1 VKPLRAVALLSS
13 AAGIAISV
21 YLTIV
26 HFAGVP
32 LACPNTSTINCEA
45 VLSSAYGVIAGTGVP
60 TAAAGIV
67 WFAVSAFIWTRPP
80 GRLQLIWSSLG
91 LLAVL
96 YLVFIEIV
104 RLGAICLWC
113 TSAHVLVVVL
123 FLVALTTW
131 SARDRVEA
139 W

>member
-26 HFAGVP
+26 HFASVP

-45 VLSSAYGVIAGTGVP
+45 VLSSPYGVIAGTGVP

-67 WFAVSAFIWTRPP
+67 WFAVSALIWTRPP
-80 GRLQLIWSSLG
+80 GRLHLIWSSLG

-104 RLGAICLWC
+104 RLGTICLWC

-131 SARDRVEA
+131 SARDRVET